1 MTRPSMSRGYGVG
14 SATLHGYGFGSWLK
28 KATKS
33 VGRAAKSVYRNPVAQ
48 GAFKLYKQTVAPR
61 LKDALVGA
69 VGSDVAN
76 KLESASRNIVKD
88 QMSDRPST
96 LAASVGNEAKA
107 TASSAIQEKLAGG
120 SVRTS
125 DLIKGARKRAS
136 VKVIKINAKSSKPVS
151 TGGGVEL
158 QDEI

>member
-1 MTRPSMSRGYGVG
+1 MTRPSMSRGYG

-28 KATKS
+28 KAGRS
-33 VGRAAKSVYRNPVAQ
+33 VGKVAKTVYRNPVAQ
-48 GAFKLYKQTVAPR
+48 GAFKIYKQTVAPR

-76 KLESASRNIVKD
+76 KLESAGRNVVVN
-88 QMSDRPST
+88 QMSDKPST

-107 TASSAIQEKLAGG
+107 TANSAIQEKLAGG

-136 VKVIKINAKSSKPVS
+136 VKVVKINAKSSKSVS

-158 QDEI
+158 EESI